1 GSHPSRPPARRQT
14 GRRPPRPSRTDE
26 SEERAHGGSPGI
38 RVEAP
43 RQTTHGLTSTTADT
57 TSATDPK
64 ILRHFTRRGR
74 APTPRRTTRKIGRP
88 LLITSSGSV
97 RAAEARGIGRGEGA
111 GGREQVSWLRHF
123 IFDSGFGP
131 SGRG

>member
-74 APTPRRTTRKIGRP
+74 APTPRRTTPKIGPPPQQCPPTRGH
-88 LLITSSGSV
+88 SS
-97 RAAEARGIGRGEGA
+97 
-111 GGREQVSWLRHF
+111 
-123 IFDSGFGP
+123 DGP
-131 SGRG
+131 SGTEGASEVLGA